1 MHIYLSQRLFRVNI
15 DGIDSYNVNIIILC
29 QPSIEDSA
37 WDFISHFCLSHY
49 SLVPRLH
56 PLLPGGMCELGM
68 RLEAPHQRDQKLISG
83 SRTVQLVLPWVLS
96 NMHYTMT

>member
-29 QPSIEDSA
+29 QPSIEDSGI
-37 WDFISHFCLSHY
+37 FISHFCLSHY

-56 PLLPGGMCELGM
+56 PFSPGSVCRLGM
-68 RLEAPHQRDQKLISG
+68 RLEAPHGRGQKLFSG

-96 NMHYTMT
+96 NMHYTMA